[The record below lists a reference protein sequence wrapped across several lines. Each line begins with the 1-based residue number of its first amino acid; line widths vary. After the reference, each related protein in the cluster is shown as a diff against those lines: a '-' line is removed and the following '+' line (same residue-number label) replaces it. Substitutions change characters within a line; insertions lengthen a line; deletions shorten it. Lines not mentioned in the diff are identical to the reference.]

1 MIRKH
6 IKKNLEWLHVVLI
19 LSMLAPVIY
28 MADWQMD
35 PEQIYRMYFAG
46 YLLIVP
52 VIGLMKA
59 EKECKNF
66 IQYLAIVLCMC
77 FVIKIS
83 AQNLS
88 LLILNERAALVYT
101 GYSSPSR
108 TQTTSC
114 LPVRFCPLPEASG
127 SSPDVFITFHVLN
140 LYPYGT
146 ST

>member
-59 EKECKNF
+59 EKEKDNSS
-66 IQYLAIVLCMC
+66 IIRSTTKYP
-77 FVIKIS
+77 KINS
-83 AQNLS
+83 
-88 LLILNERAALVYT
+88 
-101 GYSSPSR
+101 
-108 TQTTSC
+108 QTS
-114 LPVRFCPLPEASG
+114 
-127 SSPDVFITFHVLN
+127 
-140 LYPYGT
+140 
-146 ST
+146 